1 MLKTALNNLKMR
13 KYGDENVYHE
23 ENQYLN
29 LIDDIL
35 REGTMVNGRNGNA
48 LTVFGS
54 SMHFTLEDN
63 TLPLLT
69 SKRWRGKRV

>member
-35 REGTMVNGRNGNA
+35 REGTMVNGRNGNVTA
-48 LTVFGS
+48 TY
-54 SMHFTLEDN
+54 
-63 TLPLLT
+63 
-69 SKRWRGKRV
+69 K